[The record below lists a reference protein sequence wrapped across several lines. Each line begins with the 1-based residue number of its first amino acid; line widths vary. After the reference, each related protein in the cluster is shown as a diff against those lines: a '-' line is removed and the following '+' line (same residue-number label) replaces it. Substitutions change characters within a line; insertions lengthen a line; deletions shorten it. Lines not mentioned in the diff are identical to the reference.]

1 MAALQAIRKRGG
13 ILIAVIGLAL
23 FAFIAEELFRSI
35 ETTSNVGRNTV
46 GEVYGKALS
55 AQDFSE
61 MKQELNEVNKLQASM
76 GMAREMTDDQAS
88 EQIWEEFVQS
98 TIIEH
103 EADKLGLIV
112 TDEDVQRIVDII
124 KANV

>member
-13 ILIAVIGLAL
+13 ILIAVIGAAL

-46 GEVYGKALS
+46 GEVYGQAFS
-55 AQDFSE
+55 AQEFSE

-76 GMAREMTDDQAS
+76 GVAREMTDDQAS
-88 EQIWEEFVQS
+88 E
-98 TIIEH
+98 
-103 EADKLGLIV
+103 
-112 TDEDVQRIVDII
+112 
-124 KANV
+124 